1 MRPIPARKNE
11 RIATGA
17 EAETLT
23 SEKICRWMDSDERL
37 GIFVK
42 SCEDIYGAIL
52 NPTEITVILTFLKE
66 YHLSDESIFMV
77 LGYCH
82 DNGYSITYAKMIFTR
97 LVDNEITTVEGTR
110 AELAFIASHNAY
122 STEVKAIF
130 GISRAF
136 TKAEEKTVEKWQKQY
151 AFTPEVIRMAFEHSV
166 GSGKATVNIK
176 YCDKVLIDWREKN
189 LVSAEE
195 IRAFLDKK
203 KEDYKKLAKG
213 TKPEENSSFSTD
225 DFFDAAIKRS
235 YKKKNG

>member
-1 MRPIPARKNE
+1 
-11 RIATGA
+11 
-17 EAETLT
+17 
-23 SEKICRWMDSDERL
+23 
-37 GIFVK
+37 
-42 SCEDIYGAIL
+42 
-52 NPTEITVILTFLKE
+52 
-66 YHLSDESIFMV
+66 
-77 LGYCH
+77 
-82 DNGYSITYAKMIFTR
+82 
-97 LVDNEITTVEGTR
+97 
-110 AELAFIASHNAY
+110 
-122 STEVKAIF
+122 
-130 GISRAF
+130 
-136 TKAEEKTVEKWQKQY
+136 
-151 AFTPEVIRMAFEHSV
+151 MAFEHSV